1 MCSGDQSNCNKEE
14 GIETRT
20 EDGFKEEGTKYFNS
34 IVLFILEEEDHQELE
49 RIRGELER
57 MKQEGRI
64 IIFYSIHRRNK
75 ETKTIRKNEVEFHYG
90 LFISSFVISID
101 S

>member
-14 GIETRT
+14 GIKTRT
-20 EDGFKEEGTKYFNS
+20 EDGFKEEGIKYFNS

-64 IIFYSIHRRNK
+64 MIFYSIHRRNK

-90 LFISSFVISID
+90 LFISFLLLFL
-101 S
+101 